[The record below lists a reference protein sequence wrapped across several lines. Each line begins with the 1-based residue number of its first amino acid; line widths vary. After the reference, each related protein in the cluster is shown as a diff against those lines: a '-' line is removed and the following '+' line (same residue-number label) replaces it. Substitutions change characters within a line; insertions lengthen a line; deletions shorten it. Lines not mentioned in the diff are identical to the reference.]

1 MEEDFYKKYDYF
13 SLGILNENPKAFSTL
28 GYLIDNKIL
37 DDIKIQD
44 KISSIIFKACA
55 LKGIPIALSNYALCL
70 KNGRGVKQDDD

>member
-13 SLGILNENPKAFSTL
+13 SSGILNENPKAFSTL

-44 KISSIIFKACA
+44 KISSIIFKAEF
-55 LKGIPIALSNYALCL
+55 LF
-70 KNGRGVKQDDD
+70 